1 MFHDDIRCHL
11 HIGTPKTGST
21 ALQRFL
27 TANLVPLGK
36 HDYLYPRS
44 ILRGYGHH
52 DLAFFLSGGYPP
64 WATPREPELGTIERE
79 LGEELSSASPSNS
92 QKKIVLS
99 SENFYL
105 LCAPEKLAATLARLG
120 FPPDTVNVVV
130 YVRRQDEA
138 HLSWYNQAVKAQG
151 HAGEIRPFI
160 ESHRPLWDYAA
171 HLDRWAKVFDP
182 ARITVRPYQD
192 SDIPGLDIRLDFLR
206 LLRLSPDGFW
216 LEDEKPNSG
225 LNADLTEF
233 QRTINRLPLSVQEK
247 RRFHRELIAL
257 SAATAGSGLF
267 DESSPLSNEERQAL
281 LDAYREGNARVAST
295 YLGRAE
301 LFDESLPP
309 PSRRESSLSQEKLM
323 YILGWILARG
333 GGAQ

>member
-1 MFHDDIRCHL
+1 MFHDGIRCHL
-11 HIGTPKTGST
+11 HIGAPKTGST

-27 TANLVPLGK
+27 TANLAALEDRG
-36 HDYLYPRS
+36 YLYPPAT
-44 ILRGYGHH
+44 LRGYGHH

-64 WATPREPELGTIERE
+64 WATPRERELGTIERE
-79 LGEELSSASPSNS
+79 LSEELSATSASNS
-92 QKKIVLS
+92 ERRIVLS

-105 LCAPEKLAATLARLG
+105 LCAPEKLAAMLTRMGL
-120 FPPDTVNVVV
+120 PPDAVNVVV

-138 HLSWYNQAVKAQG
+138 HISWYNQAVKAQG
-151 HAGEIRPFI
+151 YAGEILPFI
-160 ESHRPLWDYAA
+160 ESHRPLWDYAG
-171 HLDRWAKVFDP
+171 HLDRWAKAFDP

-192 SDIPGLDIRLDFLR
+192 SDIPDLDIRLDFLR
-206 LLRLSPDGFW
+206 LLQLSPGDFL

-247 RRFHRELIAL
+247 RRFHREMIAL

-295 YLGRAE
+295 YLGRAQ

-309 PSRRESSLSQEKLM
+309 PSRREPPLSQEKLV

-333 GGAQ
+333 GNA